1 MVEPP
6 GPSRLNLP
14 APEGR
19 QTGLGLSPLRGW
31 EDIYDRPRW
40 FHHRL
45 ISGVPPGRRVIPDLC
60 RNFSRTA
67 LRYIT
72 HNSRFSSNN
81 LFKQMKT
88 AIDLRSMKASA
99 LILGAVSSLT
109 AFFIRMSSHRVL
121 RRAQRERRAPLWPLW
136 PLWLKLFTHLK
147 IAAKP

>member
-1 MVEPP
+1 
-6 GPSRLNLP
+6 
-14 APEGR
+14 
-19 QTGLGLSPLRGW
+19 
-31 EDIYDRPRW
+31 
-40 FHHRL
+40 
-45 ISGVPPGRRVIPDLC
+45 
-60 RNFSRTA
+60 
-67 LRYIT
+67 
-72 HNSRFSSNN
+72 
-81 LFKQMKT
+81 MKT